1 MKIQILSLVNKKFE
15 ISVNSNDRVRTI
27 KDKIQEIDG
36 IPPDQMRLV
45 FGGAQLEDEHLISD
59 YNITENSKIHLVL
72 KLRGGMAMKPNP
84 IKIRIKYFENC
95 SIIKVDSLIS
105 IKKLKIQIEQ
115 LTKSAHIKSLNSHF
129 KGRHMRRFVFICY
142 FSLKKEN
149 TIASTSGTVI

>member
-95 SIIKVDSLIS
+95 SIIKVDPLIS
-105 IKKLKIQIEQ
+105 IKKLKTQIEQ
-115 LTKSAHIKSLNSHF
+115 LTKIPVSEQILLCNEYYLKDDNKNLKDYSIGENSQII
-129 KGRHMRRFVFICY
+129 VSCC
-142 FSLKKEN
+142 LL
-149 TIASTSGTVI
+149 